1 MLLDGTWDLSGASQV
16 MSRNDATGAW
26 TAMSLPVP
34 RVTSGIQQVRAM
46 AMHRDR
52 RTGVDQVFAGN
63 DPHGIFSGGFDVAAV
78 GGVRL
83 GANPQ
88 PAISRLPPPPFPG
101 RPLLPCPNLPACI
114 SIPHSPIRPPV
125 SLQLHT

>member
-63 DPHGIFSGGFDVAAV
+63 DPHGIFSGGYDEPAV
-78 GGVRL
+78 GGIPW
-83 GANPQ
+83 GANPELH
-88 PAISRLPPPPFPG
+88 ISRLSAPSFPG
-101 RPLLPCPNLPACI
+101 PPLPPAGPLAERNGIPLPPTG
-114 SIPHSPIRPPV
+114 PPD
-125 SLQLHT
+125 S